1 MDDPKVKEAIAET
14 EKELNKREMGLMER
28 HKDVL
33 EHGKATLEMK
43 QDLAKQ
49 QVKGECNSS
58 LNFSLTG
65 FSSPTIGRLGRLQE
79 AV

>member
-1 MDDPKVKEAIAET
+1 MDDPKVKQAIAET

-49 QVKGECNSS
+49 QVKGNILDKRLWPGKMGVLISAINSQ
-58 LNFSLTG
+58 F
-65 FSSPTIGRLGRLQE
+65 
-79 AV
+79 